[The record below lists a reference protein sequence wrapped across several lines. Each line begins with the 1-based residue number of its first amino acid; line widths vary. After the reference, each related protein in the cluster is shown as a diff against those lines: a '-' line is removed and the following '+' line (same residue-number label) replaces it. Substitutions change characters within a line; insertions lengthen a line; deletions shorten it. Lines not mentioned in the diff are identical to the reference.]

1 VHAAVAHVHAIDDGI
16 SKRSAALDDPATHGA
31 DVVIL
36 SARASADQTEPRK
49 LSVSGI
55 CEIPGEVLA
64 REILVRMFG

>member
-1 VHAAVAHVHAIDDGI
+1 MEPKQMTAGSGETGRWRASRQRA
-16 SKRSAALDDPATHGA
+16 A